1 MRHRLLAIDVFAG
14 GTGILKDLEMVVI
27 HGGDQD
33 GVDVFA
39 VENRTIVAG
48 GGDAWIVYGFARSRV
63 TAVVEIAYR
72 DALNARNRERCL
84 KVLASANAGADRGEA
99 HGVAGRN
106 RARGGIEDVG
116 LQNGFSDGGGDES
129 AGTDLHE
136 LAARQGIFRHRSFR
150 PHKC

>member
-1 MRHRLLAIDVFAG
+1 HLAGVEDLFRLGIKDGTDALAADSDHAFIFLRGLDHGESVFGGMRHRLLAIDVFAG

-33 GVDVFA
+33 GVDVLA

-84 KVLASANAGADRGEA
+84 KVVGSTNVRSDRGTA
-99 HGVAGRN
+99 HDVD
-106 RARGGIEDVG
+106 RG
-116 LQNGFSDGGGDES
+116 NW
-129 AGTDLHE
+129 AW
-136 LAARQGIFRHRSFR
+136 
-150 PHKC
+150 